1 MSNRLKFYREQM
13 AAFEGTVDPRKAIE
27 SGYYVTEPRKSS
39 SSFITRVAL
48 RPSATHLLIGGIG
61 SGKTTQLL
69 VACDQFNKIDGVYA
83 HYVDVSL
90 YTNIS
95 KISINVLT
103 AISGLVLSQILKDSS
118 DEKIQ
123 EYRDLIRKKAYG
135 YSEYIEPRNSLIHL
149 FPPFPNRP
157 IRTIYSGLPI
167 AASNPGNA
175 ASNPK
180 IVKHKGILT
189 QQDEDNQDQLIIAIN
204 YLNAAIRSIHGKV
217 IFLFD
222 GLDRLDDAQLF
233 SQIVTKDVQTIAS
246 FGIGIVLVGPL
257 LAAYSQYRD
266 IIEPAVNYTSYQ
278 SCFDLDNDSDARIFF
293 EKILSVRSRENFIET
308 SALQSLVSY
317 SGGVL
322 RDLINLTQS
331 SIEEAYVS
339 DEETLNQSHVK
350 AAADSFGRAKLLGIS
365 DQDLETLKQVAQT
378 GKFIPRTDEEV
389 RLLVTGRVL
398 EYQYPAKRF
407 AVHPTLQPLL

>member
-13 AAFEGTVDPRKAIE
+13 AAFEGTVNPRKAVE

-69 VACDQFNKIDGVYA
+69 VACDQFNTIDGVYA
-83 HYVDVSL
+83 QYVDVSL
-90 YTNIS
+90 YTDIS

-103 AISGLVLSQILKDSS
+103 AISGLVLSQLVKDSS

-123 EYRDLIRKKAYG
+123 AYRDLIRKKAYG
-135 YSEYIEPRNSLIHL
+135 YSEYIQPRNSFLDL
-149 FPPFPNRP
+149 FPPTPN
-157 IRTIYSGLPI
+157 ITNFNIYAGLP
-167 AASNPGNA
+167 NA
-175 ASNPK
+175 VSSPR
-180 IVKHKGILT
+180 IVRHKGILPK
-189 QQDEDNQDQLIIAIN
+189 QDEDNQDQLIIAIN
-204 YLNAAIRSIHGKV
+204 YLNAAIRSTYGKV

-246 FGIGIVLVGPL
+246 SGIGVVLVGPL
-257 LAAYSQYRD
+257 MAAYSQYRD

-278 SCFDLDNDSDARIFF
+278 SCFDIDNDSDARVFF
-293 EKILSVRSRENFIET
+293 EKILSVRLRENFIET
-308 SALQSLVSY
+308 SALQNLISY

-339 DEETLNQSHVK
+339 DEETLNQNHVK
-350 AAADSFGRAKLLGIS
+350 AAADSFGRAKLLGIL

-389 RLLVTGRVL
+389 RLLVTGRIL

-407 AVHPTLQPLL
+407 VVHPTLQPLL